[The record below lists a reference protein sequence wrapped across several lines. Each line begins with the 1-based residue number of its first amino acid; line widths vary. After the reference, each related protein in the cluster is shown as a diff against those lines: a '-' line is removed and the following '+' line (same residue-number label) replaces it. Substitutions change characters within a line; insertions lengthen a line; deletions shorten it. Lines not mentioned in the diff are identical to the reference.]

1 MEENKDIS
9 QIVLQRIK
17 DSGIKPISKNV
28 FNLKSV
34 LFWSLIGISL
44 VIGAISFSVTL
55 SILFSNDWYLYN
67 KLGFSFI
74 LKTLPYFWVVCLLLF
89 TILGELYYRKTLLGY
104 RHRVTTIVGMYIVL
118 TVISGSVLNIIGVG
132 EVIEQSLFENV
143 PVYHVIMFDR
153 NEIWSHP
160 EQGLLSA
167 KIIDIGDKVIKAI
180 DSNNVIWNINIDNIS
195 VEAKTQFK
203 IGEIIKIVG
212 DQDGDVDG
220 TFNAYEIHL

>member
-74 LKTLPYFWVVCLLLF
+74 LKTLPYFWAVCLLLF
-89 TILGELYYRKTLLGY
+89 TILGEFYYRKTLLGY

-143 PVYHVIMFDR
+143 PVYHVIIFNR

-160 EQGLLSA
+160 EQGLLSGR
-167 KIIDIGDKVIKAI
+167 IIDIGYKVIKLV
-180 DSNNVIWNINIDNIS
+180 DSSGVIWNINIDNIS

-212 DQDGDVDG
+212 DKDSDINNI
-220 TFNAYEIHL
+220 FNAYEIHL